1 MTDFYKLSNGIK
13 NSYIRVNESLH
24 IHSTMKVGGVARY
37 AAFPQTLEALC
48 SIVALADELEIKNQ
62 IIGNGSNVVFS
73 DGIYDGIIIFTKNL
87 RKIEKEDNY
96 ITAEC
101 GVNLITLSNY
111 AKNNSLSGVEFLC
124 GIPGTVGG
132 AIYMNAGAYGHSIG
146 KLVIESIC
154 YSQNKIV
161 TFSNEMHCFKERYS
175 ALQNSDAVLL
185 QTKLKLDFDTI
196 ENISERMNEYSKKRI
211 DSQPLSFPSAGSV
224 FRSLGNVP
232 VWSLIDKSGLRGVSV
247 GGAQVSEKHAGFI
260 INKGNATSN
269 DIETLVKIIQ
279 EKVYNNFGINLEPE
293 IVFIK

>member
-1 MTDFYKLSNGIK
+1 MKRCNWVNLNNDLLVFGGLSNVLISSMGIDNDVVLTKKLS
-13 NSYIRVNESLH
+13 SYSV
-24 IHSTMKVGGVARY
+24 
-37 AAFPQTLEALC
+37 
-48 SIVALADELEIKNQ
+48 
-62 IIGNGSNVVFS
+62 S
-73 DGIYDGIIIFTKNL
+73 DNI
-87 RKIEKEDNY
+87 

-161 TFSNEMHCFKERYS
+161 TFSNEMHCFRERYS

-196 ENISERMNEYSKKRI
+196 ENISERINEYSKKRI
-211 DSQPLSFPSAGSV
+211 DSQPLGFPSAGSV
-224 FRSLGNVP
+224 FRSLGNIP
-232 VWSLIDKSGLRGVSV
+232 VWSLSDK
-247 GGAQVSEKHAGFI
+247 
-260 INKGNATSN
+260 
-269 DIETLVKIIQ
+269 
-279 EKVYNNFGINLEPE
+279 
-293 IVFIK
+293 

>member
-1 MTDFYKLSNGIK
+1 
-13 NSYIRVNESLH
+13 
-24 IHSTMKVGGVARY
+24 
-37 AAFPQTLEALC
+37 
-48 SIVALADELEIKNQ
+48 
-62 IIGNGSNVVFS
+62 
-73 DGIYDGIIIFTKNL
+73 
-87 RKIEKEDNY
+87 
-96 ITAEC
+96 
-101 GVNLITLSNY
+101 
-111 AKNNSLSGVEFLC
+111 
-124 GIPGTVGG
+124 
-132 AIYMNAGAYGHSIG
+132 MNAGAYGHSIG

-260 INKGNATSN
+260 VNRGGATAE
-269 DIETLVKIIQ
+269 DIKTLVSHIKETVLSRFNVELETEICFVP
-279 EKVYNNFGINLEPE
+279 EK
-293 IVFIK
+293 